1 MKKWKRSVLTLL
13 TATLLAAGVSAEDLY
28 VKNKLFKGATSGS
41 GSAITAHAQSLLE
54 AFQVTDYRIDGQNL
68 IIGDKTLTLAEGT
81 DGPMVGVKAFVD
93 ALGGTMVV
101 SKELGTVDV
110 FQNTEKVAE
119 AAPPVA
125 RTPSDPPPSAKPPV
139 IKATQS
145 APGAEVDLASD
156 AVYGKENIVLFYAD
170 W

>member
-13 TATLLAAGVSAEDLY
+13 TATLLAAGVSAEELY

-41 GSAITAHAQSLLE
+41 GSAITAHAETLLE
-54 AFQVTDYRIDGQNL
+54 AFQVTDYRIEGQSL
-68 IIGDKTLTLAEGT
+68 IIGDKTLTLAEGSE
-81 DGPMVGVKAFVD
+81 GPMVGVKAFVD
-93 ALGGTMVV
+93 ALGGKMVV

-110 FQNTEKVAE
+110 FQSTEKVAE
-119 AAPPVA
+119 VAPPVA
-125 RTPSDPPPSAKPPV
+125 RTNTAPPPSKPPV
-139 IKATQS
+139 IKATQ
-145 APGAEVDLASD
+145 ATPGAKVDLASD